1 MKLCSGISNAYA
13 KRRERK
19 KTKVS
24 QREFLFNILKQNQ
37 AKFQYMLDELSPR
50 DFVATYMKLIPYIVA
65 MRHLQQFDVSEVSKD
80 EVKEIVKDITNG
92 D

>member
-1 MKLCSGISNAYA
+1 MKLCGGISNAYA

-50 DFVATYMKLIPYIVA
+50 DFVATYMKLIPYTVA
-65 MRHLQQFDVSEVSKD
+65 MRHLQQFDVSEVSRD
-80 EVKEIVKDITNG
+80 EVKEIVKEITDG